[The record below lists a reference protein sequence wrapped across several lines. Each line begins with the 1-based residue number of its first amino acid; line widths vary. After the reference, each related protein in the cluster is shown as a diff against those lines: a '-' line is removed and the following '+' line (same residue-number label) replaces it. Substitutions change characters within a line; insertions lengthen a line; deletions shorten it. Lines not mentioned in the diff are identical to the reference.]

1 MFDRYRRISKC
12 MGSGILSCGI
22 GISSAVRWSGTVFRQ
37 KNALRRR
44 TCSRLKT
51 PLYFWRNNLFRYLSV
66 RNTTFLKRR
75 WLSAGSCLAI
85 DSFCSDSF
93 FVTTRYIQWNIE
105 LVWVFWPPNK
115 DLIRKNSHTMDI
127 TFCQWFPSAPR
138 TMVLYMLRSTMK
150 DEVFQWTNPCYHST
164 CYCTWYIL

>member
-1 MFDRYRRISKC
+1 

-22 GISSAVRWSGTVFRQ
+22 GISSAVRWSETVFRQ

-66 RNTTFLKRR
+66 RNTTFLKCR

-85 DSFCSDSF
+85 DSFCPDSF
-93 FVTTRYIQWNIE
+93 FVTTHYIQWNIE
-105 LVWVFWPPNK
+105 LVSVFWLPNK
-115 DLIRKNSHTMDI
+115 DLIRKNSYNGHYLLPMI
-127 TFCQWFPSAPR
+127 SFCTPNNGFIHA
-138 TMVLYMLRSTMK
+138 LSTMK